1 MIQRILITPI
11 TPLFLLI
18 IMAACAQNEPLNAT
32 KSAATPAGQLQQ
44 FQPVSD
50 VPIPKDAALDTER
63 SLILSGTDDWTG
75 RLVMTT
81 SIPATEAFAFYK
93 SEMPRF
99 EWDPIMSVQSAISVL
114 NFTRAGRAATV
125 QVERRAL
132 GGTLVTVMVARTHET
147 VGNAVGTTV
156 PSVPIDRR

>member
-1 MIQRILITPI
+1 MIKRILVTAFPPVI
-11 TPLFLLI
+11 FLLGI
-18 IMAACAQNEPLNAT
+18 AACAQNEPLSPT
-32 KSAATPAGQLQQ
+32 KSASTPAGQLQL

-50 VPIPKDAALDTER
+50 VPIPKDAALDAER

-81 SIPATEAFAFYK
+81 SIPTTEAFAFYK

-132 GGTLVTVMVARTHET
+132 GGTLVTVTVARTHDT
-147 VGNAVGTTV
+147 VGGATSSPTQNA
-156 PSVPIDRR
+156 PLNRR

>member
-1 MIQRILITPI
+1 MIQRILMTPI
-11 TPLFLLI
+11 TPLFLLLI
-18 IMAACAQNEPLNAT
+18 IASCAQNEPLSPT
-32 KSAATPAGQLQQ
+32 KSATTPAGQLQQ

-50 VPIPKDAALDTER
+50 VPIPKDATLDAER

-81 SIPATEAFAFYK
+81 SISTTEAFAFYK

-99 EWDPIMSVQSAISVL
+99 EWDPIMIVQSAISVL

-125 QVERRAL
+125 QVERRTL
-132 GGTLVTVMVARTHET
+132 GGSLVTVTVARTHET
-147 VGNAVGTTV
+147 VGNPAVSTV
-156 PSVPIDRR
+156 QSAPIERR

>member
-11 TPLFLLI
+11 TPLFLLLSI
-18 IMAACAQNEPLNAT
+18 AACAQNEPLSPT
-32 KSAATPAGQLQQ
+32 QSAATPAGQLQQ

-50 VPIPKDAALDTER
+50 VPIPKDATLDAER
-63 SLILSGTDDWTG
+63 SLILSANDDWTG

-81 SIPATEAFAFYK
+81 SISATEAFAFYK

-99 EWDPIMSVQSAISVL
+99 EWDPIMVVQSAISVL

-125 QVERRAL
+125 QVERRTL
-132 GGTLVTVMVARTHET
+132 GATLITVTVARTHGT
-147 VGNAVGTTV
+147 IGNPGGTTIH
-156 PSVPIDRR
+156 SAPIDRR

>member
-1 MIQRILITPI
+1 MIQRFLITPI
-11 TPLFLLI
+11 TPLFLLLSV
-18 IMAACAQNEPLNAT
+18 AACAQNEPLNPT
-32 KSAATPAGQLQQ
+32 QSAATPAGQLQQ

-50 VPIPKDAALDTER
+50 VPIPKDATLDAER
-63 SLILSGTDDWTG
+63 SLILSGNDDWTG

-81 SIPATEAFAFYK
+81 SISATEAFAFYK

-99 EWDPIMSVQSAISVL
+99 EWDPIMVVQSAISVL

-132 GGTLVTVMVARTHET
+132 GGTLITVTVARTHET
-147 VGNAVGTTV
+147 VENPAGATV
-156 PSVPIDRR
+156 QSAPINRR

>member
-11 TPLFLLI
+11 TPLFLLFSI
-18 IMAACAQNEPLNAT
+18 AACTQTELLSPT

-50 VPIPKDAALDTER
+50 VPIPKDAALDAER
-63 SLILSGTDDWTG
+63 SLILSSTNDWTG

-81 SIPATEAFAFYK
+81 SIPTTEAFAFYK
-93 SEMPRF
+93 SEMPLF

-125 QVERRAL
+125 QLERRAL
-132 GGTLVTVMVARTHET
+132 GGTLVTVTVARTHET
-147 VGNAVGTTV
+147 VGNPVGATV
-156 PSVPIDRR
+156 RSAPIDRR

>member
-11 TPLFLLI
+11 TPLFLLFSI
-18 IMAACAQNEPLNAT
+18 AACTQTELLSPT

-50 VPIPKDAALDTER
+50 VPIPKDAALDAER
-63 SLILSGTDDWTG
+63 SLILSGTNDWTG

-81 SIPATEAFAFYK
+81 SIPTTEAFAFYK
-93 SEMPRF
+93 SEMPLF

-132 GGTLVTVMVARTHET
+132 GGTLVTVTVARTHET
-147 VGNAVGTTV
+147 VGNPAGATV
-156 PSVPIDRR
+156 QSAPIDRR